1 MPLVYVGVGSN
12 EGNRLQN
19 LLAGISLIG
28 RRYPVLAVSSIYLTE
43 AQGFVG
49 RDFLNAVLLI
59 RCDDN
64 PFSLL
69 RHFKDVERILGRRGS
84 GYGPRPF
91 DADILLY
98 EGLTLRSP
106 DLTVP
111 HPRMWERDFV
121 LLPLMELLSL
131 GFPAL
136 SYTVRPV
143 GRGRVIKVIDRRALR
158 VERL

>member
-1 MPLVYVGVGSN
+1 MYVGVGSN

-28 RRYPVLAVSSIYLTE
+28 RRYPVLAASSIYLTE

>member
-28 RRYPVLAVSSIYLTE
+28 RRHPILAVSSIYLTE

-59 RCDDN
+59 RSNDN

-69 RHFKDVERILGRRGS
+69 RFFKDIEGVLGRRGT

-121 LLPLMELLSL
+121 LLPLKELFSL
-131 GFPAL
+131 GFPTL